1 MSIGGV
7 SWAIFGLGAAVG
19 PLITGYAADRFGFR
33 ITVVASLALKSF
45 AVALPLL
52 SSALPA
58 LLLSAFLVGALTPG
72 LVAVT
77 SGRVVEIAGAAAHRR
92 NWAML
97 TFMWALLQAA
107 GGYAMAALYGA
118 LHSFSL
124 LFSIGAV
131 ALAAG
136 AVIAA
141 GTQRTL
147 AKA

>member
-1 MSIGGV
+1 V
-7 SWAIFGLGAAVG
+7 FGAGAAAG
-19 PLITGYAADRFGFR
+19 PLIAGYAADRYGFR
-33 ITVVASLALKSF
+33 RAVTGSLAVKAA
-45 AVALPLL
+45 AVALPML
-52 SSALPA
+52 SSSVPA

-118 LHSFSL
+118 LHSFNL
-124 LFSIGAV
+124 LFGIGAA
-131 ALAAG
+131 ALALGATIAAG
-136 AVIAA
+136 ARRVAQPA
-141 GTQRTL
+141 
-147 AKA
+147 